1 MRFTLMT
8 VAILSVSLQANA
20 AIEPQLSQCSSITDN
35 TARLHCYDKL
45 AAEHASTA
53 ATVSAPAAS
62 TTHVA
67 PAKNTEDSFGL
78 EAKRVPENSLDKLEL
93 EVVST
98 AEDPHGALKVTFTN
112 GQIWKQTD
120 GRKYTLKAGEKVYIQ
135 KAALGSFLMGTPERN
150 ALVRVKRLQ

>member
-20 AIEPQLSQCSSITDN
+20 AIDSQLSQCSSITDN
-35 TARLHCYDKL
+35 TARLRCYDTL
-45 AAEHASTA
+45 AAEHTSTA
-53 ATVSAPAAS
+53 AVSAPAAS

-67 PAKNTEDSFGL
+67 PAKNTEDNFGL

-93 EVVST
+93 EVVSI

-135 KAALGSFLMGTPERN
+135 KAALGSFLMGTPGRN
-150 ALVRVKRLQ
+150 TLVRVKRLQ